1 MCSHTELTE
10 LPHFELASPAP
21 PVPGAPQDCAPVN
34 WNTQWMA
41 AAVASPLP
49 PLVLTMFDLDLS
61 RTALNL
67 IQTGHY
73 LSLLWICCRL
83 GSIYCNL
90 KPAKIQKKDTT
101 KCIVHVGCRVSISEW
116 FSISHWSHSFW
127 QVQVF
132 ACLFVPL
139 LTKGRNLVS
148 RFVFHMHLSAP
159 IWSLK

>member
-10 LPHFELASPAP
+10 LPRCELTSPAL

-34 WNTQWMA
+34 WNTQWMV
-41 AAVASPLP
+41 AVASPLP

-73 LSLLWICCRL
+73 LSLLWPFIL
-83 GSIYCNL
+83 GSIYHNL
-90 KPAKIQKKDTT
+90 TLGEIQKKDIT
-101 KCIVHVGCRVSISEW
+101 KCIVHVGCRVSISAW
-116 FSISHWSHSFW
+116 FLFSHWSHSLW
-127 QVQVF
+127 QGQVF
-132 ACLFVPL
+132 ACLFIPL

-148 RFVFHMHLSAP
+148 RFVFYMHLSAP
-159 IWSLK
+159 IWSPK